1 VHPQGHPPQVRASD
15 RARVPSRRRARPARE
30 PPRRSARR
38 APRRSSRRPPS
49 AAAAAARD
57 AFARD
62 PIPAFSTRAS
72 PASPAPSSLPAPP
85 FPFPPSP
92 SSREPKKKFKG
103 QGKTYYHVKDIDF
116 LAHEPL
122 LEKFRA
128 LRAYERKI
136 KRAKAKKAHHAVD
149 RLEQKKPTYGL
160 DHLVKERYPSF
171 VDAVRDLDDPLTLVH
186 LFALLPAD
194 KRRGIPAEVVHRAR
208 ALALEFQSY
217 VTKTKSLKKCFI
229 SVKGIYY
236 QATIH
241 GQDVTWLTPH
251 QLSQTLP
258 EDVDYRVMLTFLE
271 FYLSMVGFVNYKLYY
286 DRGMRYPPVLDAR
299 LEDAAGGIVAVV
311 HDIAD
316 RIAGEK
322 AGSLGVAGGAKG
334 RSKQAEATKARA
346 ATLGDAL
353 KRLED
358 VDVDEEAQA
367 EEERR
372 RAKKDKDGSD
382 DEEGEEEHEVDA
394 RGAPPRDDDGYG
406 SDSDE
411 RRQLDAIAES
421 AGVDPATREDAKLRA
436 SLFRG
441 LVFFIQRECPRD
453 MMVFLVRSFGG
464 EVCWGGEGSPYDE
477 RDGGVTHHVCDR
489 PMDEASLDPRREY
502 VQPQWVVDCA
512 NWRVLIP
519 PAAYF
524 PGKPPPPH
532 LSPFVDAEEEGY
544 TPDYQVALRRMQAQ
558 AKAAREG
565 RTLAEVGDGDGD
577 AGARLLTEEEQ
588 AAEEEKQYARE
599 LDREAR
605 GIPYSRSAQEGEESS
620 EEEAEEEEEE
630 EEEASAEDD
639 DEDESEDDDE
649 DESEDDDSG
658 SDASDDEDEG
668 TADLDDEPVGGGAQ
682 KKRKASRLTQDMAV
696 REKDKIV
703 HARIREMGEK
713 MGEDAEAEA
722 MRYAM
727 LPRKK
732 RELYKAMQIGL
743 AKKEQ
748 RASELEARK
757 NKLKAEG
764 KYGHEKSEKSEEEKP
779 KRAAEGNKKAR
790 AKR

>member
-1 VHPQGHPPQVRASD
+1 MTT
-15 RARVPSRRRARPARE
+15 RRR
-30 PPRRSARR
+30 
-38 APRRSSRRPPS
+38 
-49 AAAAAARD
+49 
-57 AFARD
+57 
-62 PIPAFSTRAS
+62 
-72 PASPAPSSLPAPP
+72 
-85 FPFPPSP
+85 
-92 SSREPKKKFKG
+92 
-103 QGKTYYHVKDIDF
+103 
-116 LAHEPL
+116 
-122 LEKFRA
+122 
-128 LRAYERKI
+128 
-136 KRAKAKKAHHAVD
+136 
-149 RLEQKKPTYGL
+149 
-160 DHLVKERYPSF
+160 
-171 VDAVRDLDDPLTLVH
+171 
-186 LFALLPAD
+186 
-194 KRRGIPAEVVHRAR
+194 
-208 ALALEFQSY
+208 
-217 VTKTKSLKKCFI
+217 
-229 SVKGIYY
+229 
-236 QATIH
+236 
-241 GQDVTWLTPH
+241 
-251 QLSQTLP
+251 
-258 EDVDYRVMLTFLE
+258 
-271 FYLSMVGFVNYKLYY
+271 
-286 DRGMRYPPVLDAR
+286 
-299 LEDAAGGIVAVV
+299 
-311 HDIAD
+311 
-316 RIAGEK
+316 
-322 AGSLGVAGGAKG
+322 GGARG
-334 RSKQAEATKARA
+334 R
-346 ATLGDAL
+346 
-353 KRLED
+353 
-358 VDVDEEAQA
+358 
-367 EEERR
+367 
-372 RAKKDKDGSD
+372 
-382 DEEGEEEHEVDA
+382 A
-394 RGAPPRDDDGYG
+394 RGAPPRDDGSG

-464 EVCWGGEGSPYDE
+464 EVCWDGEGSPYDE

-519 PAAYF
+519 PAEYF

-558 AKAAREG
+558 AKAGREG

-577 AGARLLTEEEQ
+577 AARGFYRGGAGGGGE
-588 AAEEEKQYARE
+588 ADARE
-599 LDREAR
+599 LDRRRGGSRTPGPRRRGRSRAR
-605 GIPYSRSAQEGEESS
+605 RRRRRRRKSRRRRRRGRPRTTT
-620 EEEAEEEEEE
+620 
-630 EEEASAEDD
+630 
-639 DEDESEDDDE
+639 
-649 DESEDDDSG
+649 G

-668 TADLDDEPVGGGAQ
+668 TAVRREPVGGGAQ

-764 KYGHEKSEKSEEEKP
+764 KYGPETSEKSEEEKP
-779 KRAAEGNKKAR
+779 KRAAAGSKKAR

>member
-1 VHPQGHPPQVRASD
+1 MHPQGHPPQVRAPD

-72 PASPAPSSLPAPP
+72 PASPAPSSLTAPP

-194 KRRGIPAEVVHRAR
+194 KRRGIPAEVVHRSR

-394 RGAPPRDDDGYG
+394 RGAPPRDDGSG

-464 EVCWGGEGSPYDE
+464 EVCWDGEGSPYDE

-489 PMDEASLDPRREY
+489 PMDEASLDPTREY

-519 PAAYF
+519 PAEYF

-532 LSPFVDAEEEGY
+532 LAPFVDAEEEGD

-620 EEEAEEEEEE
+620 EEEEEEEEEDESEEEE
-630 EEEASAEDD
+630 EEEA
-639 DEDESEDDDE
+639 
-649 DESEDDDSG
+649 SEDDDSG

-668 TADLDDEPVGGGAQ
+668 TADLDDEPVDGGVQ

-764 KYGHEKSEKSEEEKP
+764 KYGHEKSKKSEEEKP
-779 KRAAEGNKKAR
+779 KRAAAGRTKAR

>member
-1 VHPQGHPPQVRASD
+1 M
-15 RARVPSRRRARPARE
+15 
-30 PPRRSARR
+30 
-38 APRRSSRRPPS
+38 
-49 AAAAAARD
+49 
-57 AFARD
+57 
-62 PIPAFSTRAS
+62 
-72 PASPAPSSLPAPP
+72 
-85 FPFPPSP
+85 
-92 SSREPKKKFKG
+92 
-103 QGKTYYHVKDIDF
+103 
-116 LAHEPL
+116 
-122 LEKFRA
+122 
-128 LRAYERKI
+128 
-136 KRAKAKKAHHAVD
+136 
-149 RLEQKKPTYGL
+149 
-160 DHLVKERYPSF
+160 KERYPSF

-358 VDVDEEAQA
+358 VEVDEEAQA

-394 RGAPPRDDDGYG
+394 RGAPPRDDGSG

-464 EVCWGGEGSPYDE
+464 EVCWDGEGSPYDE

-519 PAAYF
+519 PAEYF

-620 EEEAEEEEEE
+620 EEEEEEEEEESEEEE
-630 EEEASAEDD
+630 EEEA
-639 DEDESEDDDE
+639 
-649 DESEDDDSG
+649 SEDDDSG

-779 KRAAEGNKKAR
+779 KRAAAGSKKAR

>member
-1 VHPQGHPPQVRASD
+1 MHPRASTPGT
-15 RARVPSRRRARPARE
+15 RAGPRAGPVPTRARP
-30 PPRRSARR
+30 R
-38 APRRSSRRPPS
+38 ANPAALRAESPRRSSRRPPS

-57 AFARD
+57 LFRAIRSRLLD
-62 PIPAFSTRAS
+62 PRLPRL
-72 PASPAPSSLPAPP
+72 PRPSSLTAPP

-194 KRRGIPAEVVHRAR
+194 KRRGIPAEVVHRSR

-394 RGAPPRDDDGYG
+394 RGAPPRDDGSG

-411 RRQLDAIAES
+411 RRQLDAIAEN

-464 EVCWGGEGSPYDE
+464 EVCWDGEGSPYDE

-489 PMDEASLDPRREY
+489 PMDEASLDPTREY

-519 PAAYF
+519 PAEYF

-565 RTLAEVGDGDGD
+565 RTPRRWATRRRRGREASHRGG
-577 AGARLLTEEEQ
+577 AGGGGGEER
-588 AAEEEKQYARE
+588 ARE

-620 EEEAEEEEEE
+620 EEEEEEEEE
-630 EEEASAEDD
+630 E
-639 DEDESEDDDE
+639 
-649 DESEDDDSG
+649 
-658 SDASDDEDEG
+658 
-668 TADLDDEPVGGGAQ
+668 
-682 KKRKASRLTQDMAV
+682 
-696 REKDKIV
+696 
-703 HARIREMGEK
+703 
-713 MGEDAEAEA
+713 
-722 MRYAM
+722 
-727 LPRKK
+727 
-732 RELYKAMQIGL
+732 
-743 AKKEQ
+743 
-748 RASELEARK
+748 
-757 NKLKAEG
+757 
-764 KYGHEKSEKSEEEKP
+764 SEEEEEEEGP
-779 KRAAEGNKKAR
+779 RTTTRGRTPRTTRTRAPRIRTTRASAAEPRRSAR
-790 AKR
+790 RRA